1 MNPPA
6 GQPRRVLILGSTGSI
21 GTQTLDVID
30 HLNALHAR
38 GAFPYPF
45 EVAALVAGSNARV
58 LAEQARA
65 HPGARL
71 ALADERAAWHGPGV
85 PLRGHDSALE
95 IVRTTGADLVVAA
108 MVGAAGL
115 AATLA
120 AAEAGTDIA
129 LANKETLV
137 VAGTLITAAAQRTGA
152 RLLPLDSEHAGVWQT
167 LAGVLPARD
176 GHPAA
181 PPVRTPDAVTRV
193 VLTASGGAF
202 RDRTLDEIEHATP
215 EQALAHPT
223 WTMGAKV
230 TIDSATMMN
239 KGLELIEAHHLFGL
253 DNDRLGVLIHRQSAV
268 HALAQLADGA
278 IIAHLSA
285 TDMRHPILCALAFP
299 HTPECHPGAR
309 MDLDT
314 LTTLDFRPL
323 DPARFPAVPLA
334 RRVIDAPG
342 TTAGAILNA
351 ANEVAV
357 GAFLDHRLPFGG
369 ITRLVAQTM
378 DALPPTPL
386 ASLADAL
393 TADAAARA
401 LAESRITAG
410 AGA

>member
-1 MNPPA
+1 MSPPA
-6 GQPRRVLILGSTGSI
+6 DQPRRVVILGSTGSI

-30 HLNALHAR
+30 HLNALHER
-38 GAFPYPF
+38 GAFPHPF
-45 EVAALVAGSNARV
+45 EVVALAAGSNGAT
-58 LAEQARA
+58 LAQQARA

-71 ALADERAAWHGPGV
+71 ALADEHAPWEGPRE
-85 PLRGHDSALE
+85 PMRGAGAALE
-95 IVRTTGADLVVAA
+95 IVRTTEADLVVAA

-115 AATLA
+115 PATLA

-137 VAGTLITAAAQRTGA
+137 VAGALITTAAARTGA
-152 RLLPLDSEHAGVWQT
+152 RLLPLDSEHAGVWQA
-167 LAGVLPARD
+167 LAGQLPA
-176 GHPAA
+176 GAA
-181 PPVRTPDAVTRV
+181 PPVATPSAVRRV
-193 VLTASGGAF
+193 VLAASGGAF
-202 RDRTLDEIEHATP
+202 RDRAPDEIEHATP
-215 EQALAHPT
+215 DEALAHPT
-223 WTMGAKV
+223 WNMGAKV

-299 HTPECHPGAR
+299 QTPECHPGAR

-323 DPARFPAVPLA
+323 DPERFPAVPLA
-334 RRVIDAPG
+334 RRVIDEPD
-342 TTAGAILNA
+342 TTLGAILNA

-357 GAFLDHRLPFGG
+357 GAFLDRRIPFGE
-369 ITRLVAQTM
+369 ITRLVARAM
-378 DALPPTPL
+378 DDLRAAPLTGLDAALR
-386 ASLADAL
+386 ADAE
-393 TADAAARA
+393 ARDATARA
-401 LAESRITAG
+401 IETA
-410 AGA
+410 AHT